1 MTCKA
6 LLNIMHSL
14 PGLCSVVTDGRVT
27 SGPSPAPVEDT
38 TIMLEIVVFG
48 CRSWIVNE
56 VSLVLT
62 VLVPTLLHVYVIMY

>member
-1 MTCKA
+1 MTDC
-6 LLNIMHSL
+6 
-14 PGLCSVVTDGRVT
+14 RVT
-27 SGPSPAPVEDT
+27 GGPSPAPVEDT
-38 TIMLEIVVFG
+38 TVMLEIVVFG